1 MTKTKTK
8 RMDYVFLGLVLGLLV
23 FGLAMLY
30 SASTVESYTNFGN
43 TSYYFLH
50 QLIYGAGI
58 GLVALYVCSRID
70 YHIWKKLIPLMLGA
84 TFIALIMVK
93 IPGISF
99 SSGGASRWIHVGP
112 FFFQP
117 AEFAKLALI
126 VYTAGW
132 LSSKRGSL
140 ANWRDLLPPLMI
152 TGLAGMLILWQP
164 DLGTALSIVL
174 AIVVML
180 FVGGMK
186 LKHFGWLILGS
197 ILTLLA
203 LIKLEPYRVKRLTTF
218 LDRSIDPLGIGYQ
231 INQALLAIGGGG
243 WFGYGY
249 GQSRQKYNYLPEA
262 IGDSIFA
269 VIAEELG
276 FFRVIIIVLLFLWL
290 AFRGLRISR
299 NAPDQFGSLLA
310 LGIMAGVIINV
321 VINIGSIVG
330 LLPLTGIP
338 LPLFSYG
345 SSSLIVTLAALGI
358 VLNISRQSN
367 A

>member
-1 MTKTKTK
+1 M
-8 RMDYVFLGLVLGLLV
+8 
-23 FGLAMLY
+23 AMLY
-30 SASTVESYTNFGN
+30 SASTVESYKNFGN
-43 TSYYFLH
+43 TSYYFVH

-58 GLVALYVCSRID
+58 GLVVMYICSRID
-70 YHIWKKLIPLMLGA
+70 YHLWRKLIPLLLVVALA
-84 TFIALIMVK
+84 TLVMVK

-99 SSGGASRWIHVGP
+99 SSGGASRWIHIGP

-117 AEFAKLALI
+117 AEFAKLAVI

-132 LSSKRGSL
+132 LTRRKKL
-140 ANWRDLLPPLMI
+140 DNFFQDLLPPLI
-152 TGLAGMLILWQP
+152 IVGLMALLILWQP
-164 DLGTALSIVL
+164 DLGTTLSIVVT
-174 AIVVML
+174 AMIML
-180 FVGGMK
+180 FVGGTR
-186 LKHFGWLILGS
+186 LKHFGWLIFGG

-203 LIKLEPYRVKRLTTF
+203 LIKLEPYRAKRLTTF

-276 FFRVIIIVLLFLWL
+276 FFRVTLIVFLFLWL
-290 AFRGLRISR
+290 AFRGLAIAKR
-299 NAPDQFGSLLA
+299 APDQFGNLLA
-310 LGIMAGVIINV
+310 LGLIAGITANAI
-321 VINIGSIVG
+321 INIGAILG

-338 LPLFSYG
+338 LPFFSYG

-358 VLNISRQSN
+358 MLNISRQRT
-367 A
+367 AWKRLFFYYRG